1 LATIGYP
8 VSTGTADFLAE
19 QSRNDGCGKRRK
31 NDCQMIAVHFG
42 KTFNPSSFHRIQ
54 LLHIDGA
61 PAPEEDNQNSK
72 SNRCFRSSDCQYEE
86 NENLTGLITE
96 VSRKRD
102 EIEIDGQQ
110 HELDTHEKQYQIASV
125 DKDTGNA

>member
-1 LATIGYP
+1 
-8 VSTGTADFLAE
+8 
-19 QSRNDGCGKRRK
+19 
-31 NDCQMIAVHFG
+31 MIAVHFG

-54 LLHIDGA
+54 LLHIYGA
-61 PAPEEDNQNSK
+61 PAPEKDNQNSK
-72 SNRCFRSSDCQYEE
+72 SNRCFCSSDCQYEE
-86 NENLTGLITE
+86 NKNLTGLIAQ

-125 DKDTGNA
+125 DKDAGNA